1 MLRKYFWVFGLLGL
15 TVTGGSA
22 AEITIAK
29 GTGRATFDASPFG
42 ISDAVG
48 KTFVT
53 VLENDLARSGWLS
66 RGGAGAADFII
77 TGQAVGRGEGA
88 VVDIRVAARGGSRPL
103 WSKVYRE
110 PVSSIRRIAHE
121 AADAILFATT
131 GKKGLATARLAMV
144 GTGTGH
150 KEIYLCDAD
159 GGGLVQL
166 TNHRNITLAPEW
178 SPDGRAIFY
187 TSFFKGFPALYRVLL
202 PGGQLTRI
210 SNFAGLNT
218 GGAVSP
224 DGRQIALILSKD
236 GNPELYIMNLADGA
250 LARLTRSPGANEASP
265 CWSPDG
271 RQIAYV
277 SDQVNRQ
284 PRIYVIN
291 RSGGQGQR
299 VTRSGSQNVAP
310 NWGPHGQLTYA
321 TLTGGRFQ
329 IYVLDPATGEERQI
343 SSGNVDFEDP
353 CWAPDGRH
361 IACTRTENYRSQ
373 VVLLDTMG
381 DPYIVLTDGK
391 GDWTSPNWT
400 K

>member
-1 MLRKYFWVFGLLGL
+1 
-15 TVTGGSA
+15 
-22 AEITIAK
+22 
-29 GTGRATFDASPFG
+29 
-42 ISDAVG
+42 
-48 KTFVT
+48 
-53 VLENDLARSGWLS
+53 
-66 RGGAGAADFII
+66 
-77 TGQAVGRGEGA
+77 
-88 VVDIRVAARGGSRPL
+88 
-103 WSKVYRE
+103 
-110 PVSSIRRIAHE
+110 
-121 AADAILFATT
+121 
-131 GKKGLATARLAMV
+131 
-144 GTGTGH
+144 
-150 KEIYLCDAD
+150 
-159 GGGLVQL
+159 
-166 TNHRNITLAPEW
+166 
-178 SPDGRAIFY
+178 
-187 TSFFKGFPALYRVLL
+187 
-202 PGGQLTRI
+202 
-210 SNFAGLNT
+210 
-218 GGAVSP
+218 
-224 DGRQIALILSKD
+224 
-236 GNPELYIMNLADGA
+236 MNLADGA

-400 K
+400 KQ